1 MPLQKMRQ
9 TLAAADDN
17 NMPPSARSSSSGRSS
32 PTRRPKPRH
41 EALRGSHSP
50 GATEHILQRRSS
62 PIGHLPGKSSLRRPV
77 PFQLWRKNRLT
88 ASDVGSEISL
98 PPSSRGESP
107 QGGSPRSRSPH
118 NRIDHSFSETTV
130 ALSASTECP
139 PSTAGETAPISS
151 QRRQREG
158 PYRGPSLCSSAD
170 ADCGRLVLEPF
181 CNSWT
186 NVPRH
191 LSRLLPASPTGC
203 SETGP
208 CPFRRRASLHEVPT
222 WDARQA
228 SLPGELP
235 GSRPWGARPVELV
248 R

>member
-62 PIGHLPGKSSLRRPV
+62 PIGHLPGKSSLQRPV

-191 LSRLLPASPTGC
+191 LSRFASCFTDRVLGDRAMPVPPQSQSPQGPHAGCPTGVT
-203 SETGP
+203 SRGTPG
-208 CPFRRRASLHEVPT
+208 VPT
-222 WDARQA
+222 
-228 SLPGELP
+228 
-235 GSRPWGARPVELV
+235 WGARPVELV